1 MINLDEPIC
10 SRFWLTFGL
19 TQSQTAHSKP
29 GKALY
34 FPLRVKP
41 WQARQV
47 WTFCDKHKPKFIFQ
61 MFKARLQHCWVIEY
75 FFRLENH
82 CSWPRWD
89 ISQAQNSYCF
99 DILYICSLL
108 CIVMFKNCQNG
119 TIAHL
124 DNKWWQPEKSV
135 WTCDKVI
142 ASVQAFVRLPWIM
155 GKSSLDLLHVGSL
168 HANILAG
175 TQLNITY
182 SKYQPIFSC
191 VCLHSFVMQTQ
202 GWSQGHQALNVYRV
216 MNDYTAQTAH

>member
-75 FFRLENH
+75 FFRLENC
-82 CSWPRWD
+82 CSWLFAE
-89 ISQAQNSYCF
+89 IFLELKTLYCF
-99 DILYICSLL
+99 DILHICSLL
-108 CIVMFKNCQNG
+108 CIMMFKKNARMG
-119 TIAHL
+119 
-124 DNKWWQPEKSV
+124 
-135 WTCDKVI
+135 
-142 ASVQAFVRLPWIM
+142 RLPILIINDDNLRKVSEHVIRSSPQCRLLWDCLGLWVNPLWIYCM
-155 GKSSLDLLHVGSL
+155 
-168 HANILAG
+168 
-175 TQLNITY
+175 
-182 SKYQPIFSC
+182 
-191 VCLHSFVMQTQ
+191 
-202 GWSQGHQALNVYRV
+202 
-216 MNDYTAQTAH
+216 